1 MIAPLRKG
9 GAIFNRLL
17 MFSLR
22 KKKSFFSPAE
32 NNEIVSAIRGAEQST
47 SGEIRV
53 FVESKNA
60 YVNPL
65 DRAAEIF
72 FQLRMD
78 ETKDRNGVLIYVAV
92 KSREIAIYADEA
104 IHRLLDDAYW
114 KAAVNNMILEFRQNH
129 VADGIAHCVTAIG
142 QTLAE
147 KFPYEGKEDKNELP
161 DEIVFGK

>member
-1 MIAPLRKG
+1 MDCPTQIWWG
-9 GAIFNRLL
+9 IFNQSL

-22 KKKSFFSPAE
+22 KKKPFFSPGE
-32 NNEIVSAIRGAEQST
+32 NNAIVSAIRSAEQST

-72 FQLRMD
+72 FQLRME

-129 VADGIAHCVTAIG
+129 VADGIAHCITAIG

-147 KFPYEGKEDKNELP
+147 KFPYKGKEDKNELP

>member
-1 MIAPLRKG
+1 
-9 GAIFNRLL
+9 

-32 NNEIVSAIRGAEQST
+32 NNEIVSAIRSAEQST

-104 IHRLLDDAYW
+104 IHRLLDDAFW

-129 VADGIAHCVTAIG
+129 VADGIAHCVTTIG

-147 KFPYEGKEDKNELP
+147 KFPYKGNEDKNELP